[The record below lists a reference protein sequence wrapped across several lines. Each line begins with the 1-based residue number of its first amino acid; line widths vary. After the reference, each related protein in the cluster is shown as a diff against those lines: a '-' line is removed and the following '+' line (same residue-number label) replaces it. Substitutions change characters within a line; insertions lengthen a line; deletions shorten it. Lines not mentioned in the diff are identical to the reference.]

1 MTEAPPPSR
10 AAGRLAVRPTSR
22 LAKPRPESLDAL
34 RPVAALWRAK
44 VLTLFPAM
52 WPGPL
57 GYSLIGKAL
66 EAGVWTCEALDIRA
80 FARDKHRS
88 VDDAP
93 AGGGPGMVLRA
104 DVTAAAIDG
113 ARADAPNLPVIAL
126 TPRGRPVTQARVR
139 DLAAQGGA
147 VLLCGRF
154 EGIDERVFE
163 ARNVEEICVGD
174 AVLTGGDIPAMALID
189 ATVRLLPGVLGKIES
204 TAEESFSAG
213 LLEHPQ
219 YTRPVDW
226 EGRSIPEILLSG
238 HHARVAEWRRAQA
251 EAATQERRPDLWRA
265 YEGAEGDQS
274 NRTGARAKPTKRPKN
289 EGDHE

>member
-1 MTEAPPPSR
+1 MTDEATPAR
-10 AAGRLAVRPTSR
+10 AAGRLAVRATR
-22 LAKPRPESLDAL
+22 RPEPLEEL
-34 RPVAALWRAK
+34 RPEPLWRAK
-44 VLTLFPAM
+44 ILTLFPAM

-66 EAGVWTCEALDIRA
+66 ELGLWSCEALDIRA
-80 FARDKHRS
+80 SARDKHRS

-104 DVTAAAIDG
+104 DVVAAAIDA
-113 ARADAPNLPVIAL
+113 AREDAPDLPVIAL
-126 TPRGRPVTQARVR
+126 TPRGRPISQARVR
-139 DLAAQGGA
+139 RLAEQGGA
-147 VLLCGRF
+147 LLLCGRF
-154 EGIDERVFE
+154 EGIDERVLE

-226 EGRSIPEILLSG
+226 EGRPIPEILLSG
-238 HHARVAEWRRAQA
+238 HHARVAGWRRAQA

-265 YEGAEGDQS
+265 YQDAEGDQS
-274 NRTGARAKPTKRPKN
+274 NRTGASRTKAGRAKNTGETP
-289 EGDHE
+289 

>member
-1 MTEAPPPSR
+1 MSDEAQASR
-10 AAGRLAVRPTSR
+10 SAGRLAVRATRRPAP
-22 LAKPRPESLDAL
+22 LEEMRPE
-34 RPVAALWRAK
+34 PLWRAK
-44 VLTLFPAM
+44 ILTLFPAM

-57 GYSLIGKAL
+57 SYSLIGKAL
-66 EAGVWTCEALDIRA
+66 ELGIWSCEALDIRS

-104 DVTAAAIDG
+104 DVTAEAVDA
-113 ARADAPNLPVIAL
+113 ARAQAPHLPIIAL
-126 TPRGRPVTQARVR
+126 SPRGRPVSQARVR
-139 DLAAQGGA
+139 ELATQGGA

-154 EGIDERVFE
+154 EGIDERVLE
-163 ARNVEEICVGD
+163 ARGVEEICVGD

-219 YTRPVDW
+219 YTRPVEW
-226 EGRSIPEILLSG
+226 EGRTIPEILLSG
-238 HHARVAEWRRAQA
+238 HHAKVAEWRRAQA
-251 EAATQERRPDLWRA
+251 EAATQARRPDLWRLHQ
-265 YEGAEGDQS
+265 EAEEDQS
-274 NRTGARAKPTKRPKN
+274 NRTGARSRKDGRAKTTG
-289 EGDHE
+289 ETE

>member
-1 MTEAPPPSR
+1 MTEEATPSR
-10 AAGRLAVRPTSR
+10 AAGRLAVRATR
-22 LAKPRPESLDAL
+22 RPAPVEEL
-34 RPVAALWRAK
+34 RPAPLWRAK
-44 VLTLFPAM
+44 ILTLFPAM

-57 GYSLIGKAL
+57 SYSLIGKAL
-66 EAGVWTCEALDIRA
+66 ELGIWSCEALDIRA
-80 FARDKHRS
+80 SARDKHRS

-104 DVTAAAIDG
+104 DVLAAAIDA
-113 ARADAPNLPVIAL
+113 ARADSPDLPVIAL
-126 TPRGRPVTQARVR
+126 TPRGRPVSQARVR
-139 DLAAQGGA
+139 SLAEQGGA
-147 VLLCGRF
+147 LLICGRF
-154 EGIDERVFE
+154 EGIDERVLE

-226 EGRSIPEILLSG
+226 EGRLIPEILLSG
-238 HHARVAEWRRAQA
+238 HHAKVAEWRRAQA

-265 YEGAEGDQS
+265 FMDAEGDQS
-274 NRTGARAKPTKRPKN
+274 NRTGASRKKAGRAKNQGETT
-289 EGDHE
+289 